1 MEIDS
6 DIFIIDEY
14 LNSHLSLPLQKIIFS
29 YIEDMFIEYMKHN
42 ELILMDWILRKLY
55 EIKYLNKY
63 NNLRNEFDKDCIN
76 NKQIIINF
84 KQNRQYNQ
92 FNKSFNFNLKT
103 GKYTAYGK
111 AVVLDL
117 NTSFKVKEYEIDDYF
132 NWNINYFGI

>member
-132 NWNINYFGI
+132 NWNINYFG

>member
-29 YIEDMFIEYMKHN
+29 YIKDMFIEYMRHN

-76 NKQIIINF
+76 DNKQIIINF
-84 KQNRQYNQ
+84 KQNRHYV
-92 FNKSFNFNLKT
+92 NLINHLILISK
-103 GKYTAYGK
+103 
-111 AVVLDL
+111 LENIL
-117 NTSFKVKEYEIDDYF
+117 IMVKQSLSISTQRK
-132 NWNINYFGI
+132 NMNIILMIILIGI